1 MWTKEHAMTLIPTM
15 IIFILIAALVGYLM
29 RNKSEADG
37 EDVYLSHINAKLLMN
52 AGDYREA
59 ARVLR
64 VALTS
69 GEEMPAPVMYFV
81 FNDLER
87 ACKELLDYKGA
98 YEYSNGKIA
107 LMEKFLR

>member
-1 MWTKEHAMTLIPTM
+1 MSSSRVMATCCLLGQAVGTAAS
-15 IIFILIAALVGYLM
+15 IAKKNGIAPH
-29 RNKSEADG
+29 
-37 EDVYLSHINAKLLMN
+37 DVYLSHINAKLLMN

-81 FNDLER
+81 FSDLER
-87 ACKELLDYKGA
+87 ACRELLDYKGA